1 MTATERPIDVFSVR
15 VQISPSEAIRI
26 LWASILGRMVSFNVH
41 NPRFET
47 TATES
52 CEKTTVTSND

>member
-1 MTATERPIDVFSVR
+1 MTATERPSEVFSVR
-15 VQISPSEAIRI
+15 VHISPSEAILI
-26 LWASILGRMVSFNVH
+26 LWASILGRMVSFNVP

-52 CEKTTVTSND
+52 GEKTTVTSND